1 MEKDRLQI
9 ALESLA
15 LTASKKNKT
24 AVVALYI
31 NEIEKALSA
40 GSRRKDV
47 VDELNKFGFGFSIS
61 TFETCLKRIRAR
73 KLQSPSNSHLNEKS
87 KPTVLKTDTEST
99 APLKTFPEPKTISH
113 DPRDLDKIFSS
124 QPDLEALA
132 KFAPKR
138 R

>member
-1 MEKDRLQI
+1 MEKERLQI

-15 LTASKKNKT
+15 LTASQKNKT
-24 AVVALYI
+24 ALVALYI

-47 VDELNKFGFGFSIS
+47 VDELNKFGFGFSMS

-73 KLQSPSNSHLNEKS
+73 KLQIPNNSHSNEKS
-87 KPTVLKTDTEST
+87 KPTLLKTNTEAT
-99 APLKTFPEPKTISH
+99 ALLTTSPKTKTISY
-113 DPRDLDKIFSS
+113 DPRDLDKIISS